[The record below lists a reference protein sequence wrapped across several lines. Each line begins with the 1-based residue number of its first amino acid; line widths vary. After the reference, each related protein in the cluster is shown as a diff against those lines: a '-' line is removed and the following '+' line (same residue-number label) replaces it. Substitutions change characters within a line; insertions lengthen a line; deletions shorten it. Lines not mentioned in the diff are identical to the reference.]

1 MAAITNPPQVTP
13 CWIWS
18 RRRRGY
24 SELAYH
30 SPQGWGFFFFFF
42 SIVQK
47 EKKNKLLMAK
57 TLTSKSAADNKVN
70 KWVTSGNTGSRQGQP
85 ILRSEPP
92 NRTRGILGD
101 WAHVDETHLCW
112 DLTGHFYRDL
122 DTSII
127 NKRNAALLGFAETC
141 RRWWHRHALLWVFL
155 PGFTNTPRRD
165 THTHTHADMQF
176 SSVG

>member
-1 MAAITNPPQVTP
+1 M
-13 CWIWS
+13 
-18 RRRRGY
+18 
-24 SELAYH
+24 
-30 SPQGWGFFFFFF
+30 
-42 SIVQK
+42 
-47 EKKNKLLMAK
+47 LMAK

-141 RRWWHRHALLWVFL
+141 RRW
-155 PGFTNTPRRD
+155 
-165 THTHTHADMQF
+165 
-176 SSVG
+176 